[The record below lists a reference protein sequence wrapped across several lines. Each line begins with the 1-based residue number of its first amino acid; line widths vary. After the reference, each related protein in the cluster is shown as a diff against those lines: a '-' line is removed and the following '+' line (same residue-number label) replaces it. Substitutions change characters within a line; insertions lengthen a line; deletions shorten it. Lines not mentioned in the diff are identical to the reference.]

1 MTDTQATAVTT
12 SIVVD
17 TPVEKAFAIFTQ
29 DMGDWW
35 PPEHHI
41 IEAPLAE
48 MVLEP
53 RVGGRIYDV
62 GTDGSECQWARVL
75 AYEPPN
81 RFVFSWD
88 ISLQW
93 QVETDHA
100 KTSEVEVR
108 FIAEAPSRTRVELE
122 HRHLD
127 RHGDG
132 WMAMRDGIGSP
143 DGWGSGLRRF
153 ALWIAGGTSAQG
165 GTAVTAS
172 VE

>member
-17 TPVEKAFAIFTQ
+17 APVDKAFAVFTQ
-29 DMGDWW
+29 DMGGWW

-75 AYEPPN
+75 AFDPPR

-100 KTSEVEVR
+100 KASEVEVR
-108 FIAEAPSRTRVELE
+108 FIAEESNRTRVELE

-132 WMAMRDGIGSP
+132 WQAMRDGIGAP

-153 ALWIAGGTSAQG
+153 AQWVAGDASSPGGTGITTSAG
-165 GTAVTAS
+165 
-172 VE
+172 

>member
-1 MTDTQATAVTT
+1 MTDTTVTT

-17 TPVEKAFAIFTQ
+17 APMEKAFDVFAL
-29 DMGDWW
+29 DMGSWW

-41 IEAPLAE
+41 LEASLAE

-53 RVGGRIYDV
+53 RVGGRMYDV
-62 GTDGSECQWARVL
+62 GTDGTQCQWARVL
-75 AYEPPN
+75 AFEPPS

-93 QVETDHA
+93 KVETDHSKA
-100 KTSEVEVR
+100 SEVEVR
-108 FIAEAPSRTRVELE
+108 FIAEDANRTRVELE

-127 RHGDG
+127 RHGNG
-132 WMAMRDGIGSP
+132 WEAMRDGIGSP

-153 ALWIAGGTSAQG
+153 SLRVSGDSIGPDEAGVSASG
-165 GTAVTAS
+165 G
-172 VE
+172 